1 MTKHNK
7 IMKNVTK
14 IKIIKK
20 KNTIENEF
28 KILKELQLYL
38 MLK

>member
-1 MTKHNK
+1 
-7 IMKNVTK
+7 MKNVTK
-14 IKIIKK
+14 IKIKNK